1 MRAAAPLSL
10 LVGLTLLVWLGLAP
24 LAIGAGPASDIGP
37 ALTRSLPSVMAQA
50 AGEEAEPADEDAP
63 MLAGDEVADAEA
75 TAAAAGSEDAASQV
89 ESTGAPVPP
98 SSAPETSSAADAA
111 PAAPVAAA
119 PAPPRPTAAE
129 PLDFPGAAVDVTL
142 KLVAV
147 LALAYLTLA
156 LVKRYS
162 LGATLGKRSSAMQ
175 VIESTTLAPN
185 RSIYLVNVEGRRLL
199 LGVTASQITTLAA
212 WDGDGVPQPVPAPT
226 PAPIA
231 LDEPA
236 TAK

>member
-75 TAAAAGSEDAASQV
+75 TAAAAGSEDA
-89 ESTGAPVPP
+89 APVPP

>member
-1 MRAAAPLSL
+1 MLVALLIAIALLRLGLAAPAAQAAP
-10 LVGLTLLVWLGLAP
+10 VAATGLTLH
-24 LAIGAGPASDIGP
+24 
-37 ALTRSLPSVMAQA
+37 ALTGALLAQA
-50 AGEEAEPADEDAP
+50 ADDAGAEPGDADAP
-63 MLAGDEVADAEA
+63 LLGDDGA
-75 TAAAAGSEDAASQV
+75 TDGETTDAAAGAEGAASTEPV
-89 ESTGAPVPP
+89 STTAAPTV
-98 SSAPETSSAADAA
+98 APEPTRA
-111 PAAPVAAA
+111 PEPAPTAPVAAA

-147 LALAYLTLA
+147 LALAYVTLW

-162 LGATLGKRSSAMQ
+162 VGATLGKRSSALQ

-212 WDGDGVPQPVPAPT
+212 WDGAGVPQPIPTAAPL
-226 PAPIA
+226 PVA

-236 TAK
+236 PAK

>member
-1 MRAAAPLSL
+1 VAAAP
-10 LVGLTLLVWLGLAP
+10 
-24 LAIGAGPASDIGP
+24 
-37 ALTRSLPSVMAQA
+37 
-50 AGEEAEPADEDAP
+50 EP
-63 MLAGDEVADAEA
+63 
-75 TAAAAGSEDAASQV
+75 T
-89 ESTGAPVPP
+89 
-98 SSAPETSSAADAA
+98 
-111 PAAPVAAA
+111 APVAAA
-119 PAPPRPTAAE
+119 PPPPRAE
-129 PLDFPGAAVDVTL
+129 PLDFPGAAIDVTL
-142 KLVAV
+142 KLIAV

-212 WDGDGVPQPVPAPT
+212 WDGDGVPQPVPTPT
-226 PAPIA
+226 PAPVA

-236 TAK
+236 PAKQGL